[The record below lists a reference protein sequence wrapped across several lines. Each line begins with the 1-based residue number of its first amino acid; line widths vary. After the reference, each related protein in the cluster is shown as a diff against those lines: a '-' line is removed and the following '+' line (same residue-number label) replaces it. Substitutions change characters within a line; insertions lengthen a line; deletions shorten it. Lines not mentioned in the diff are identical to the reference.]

1 MVQFVRRHLRWIA
14 PVALCIASVAGS
26 TEANIPNARPDED
39 FFDAPRRALDESL
52 PPQARRGTGIMGML
66 GAKALDAVAL
76 TFTLPDGRKLRAQR
90 QQVIEDRTQQ
100 VKTWVGTFE
109 EQPGS
114 LAVLGTYRGATTGF
128 LAYGAELWE
137 ILPAADGRHLV
148 MYRFDDSRL
157 PTAEP
162 LVAQQRRSTPAM
174 TPPVDYGA
182 NDATPDMLEAGY
194 VHDLLVTYTPA
205 ARRRYGQ
212 ATLESMI
219 QNAVQAANQ
228 AYRNSG
234 IAISLS
240 LVGMKEVS
248 YEEAGN
254 MKSTLRDLQG
264 RNDGKLDDVHVLRN
278 RLGADIVTLL
288 AEDSDSCGIA
298 WSMRG
303 ESAAGSSTA
312 FNVVNAGCLSNQS
325 LAHEIGHNQGN
336 MHDRDSTTNT
346 GAFAY
351 SYGYRNCAA
360 DGSGFRDVMSYACK
374 GAARVARFSSP
385 ALSYHGTPMGV
396 AYETDPDNS
405 ADNVRSMNN
414 TADIVQDFRTP
425 RGLSPAR
432 APERLSAWTS
442 APGTVV
448 LHWFDAS
455 DNEAGY
461 KVERSSNGIDF
472 AQVATLGVDATSYVD
487 NDAAAATRYYYRVRA
502 FNGRGNSRF
511 SETRDV
517 AMW

>member
-1 MVQFVRRHLRWIA
+1 MDRIVRRHLRWIA
-14 PVALCIASVAGS
+14 PVALCVASVVAS
-26 TEANIPNARPDED
+26 TEANIPNPRPDAD
-39 FFDAPRRALDESL
+39 FLDTPRRALDESL
-52 PPQARRGTGIMGML
+52 PPQARRGTGIMGLL
-66 GAKALDAVAL
+66 GAQALEAVAL
-76 TFTLPDGRKLRAQR
+76 TFTLPDGRTLRASR
-90 QQVIEDRTQQ
+90 QQVVEDRTRELR
-100 VKTWVGTFE
+100 TWVGTFE
-109 EQPGS
+109 DQPGS

-157 PTAEP
+157 PASEP
-162 LVAQQRRSTPAM
+162 LMTQRKSTPAM

-182 NDATPDMLEAGY
+182 SEAAPERLESGY
-194 VHDLLVTYTPA
+194 VHDLLVVYTPA
-205 ARRRYGQ
+205 ARKRYGQ

-240 LVGMKEVS
+240 LVGLEEVA
-248 YEEAGN
+248 YEETGT
-254 MKSTLRDLQG
+254 MKAALRELQG
-264 RNDGKLDDVHVLRN
+264 RNDGKLEQVHTLRD
-278 RLGADIVTLL
+278 RTGADIVTLI

-303 ESAAGSSTA
+303 ENVGAAGTA

-351 SYGYRNCAA
+351 SFGYRRCAT
-360 DGSGFRDVMSYACK
+360 DGTGFRDIMSYACK
-374 GAARVARFSSP
+374 GVARVARFSSP
-385 ALSYHGTPMGV
+385 ALSYNGQPMGA

-414 TADIVQDFRTP
+414 TADTVQAFRTA

-432 APERLSAWTS
+432 TPERLSAWTS

-455 DNEAGY
+455 DNEAGF

-472 AQVATLGVDATSYVD
+472 TQVATLGVDATSYVD

-502 FNGRGNSRF
+502 FNGRGNSKF

-517 AMW
+517 GMW

>member
-1 MVQFVRRHLRWIA
+1 MV
-14 PVALCIASVAGS
+14 
-26 TEANIPNARPDED
+26 
-39 FFDAPRRALDESL
+39 
-52 PPQARRGTGIMGML
+52 
-66 GAKALDAVAL
+66 
-76 TFTLPDGRKLRAQR
+76 
-90 QQVIEDRTQQ
+90 
-100 VKTWVGTFE
+100 
-109 EQPGS
+109 
-114 LAVLGTYRGATTGF
+114 
-128 LAYGAELWE
+128 
-137 ILPAADGRHLV
+137 
-148 MYRFDDSRL
+148 
-157 PTAEP
+157 
-162 LVAQQRRSTPAM
+162 
-174 TPPVDYGA
+174 
-182 NDATPDMLEAGY
+182 
-194 VHDLLVTYTPA
+194 
-205 ARRRYGQ
+205 
-212 ATLESMI
+212 

-240 LVGMKEVS
+240 LVGLQEAP

-254 MKSTLRDLQG
+254 MKATLKDLQG
-264 RNDGKLDDVHVLRN
+264 RNDGKLDAVHALRD
-278 RLGADIVTLL
+278 RIGADVVTLL

-303 ESAAGSSTA
+303 ETSGAASTA

-351 SYGYRNCAA
+351 SYGYRRCTG
-360 DGSGFRDVMSYACK
+360 DGSGFRDIMSYACK
-374 GAARVARFSSP
+374 GVARVARFSSP
-385 ALSYHGTPMGV
+385 SLSVHGQPMGV
-396 AYETDPDNS
+396 AYETDPNDA

-414 TADIVQDFRTP
+414 TGDTVQAFRTA

-455 DNEAGY
+455 DNEAGF

-472 AQVATLGVDATSYVD
+472 AQVATLGPETTSYVD
-487 NDAAAATRYYYRVRA
+487 NDADAATRYYYRVRA

-511 SETRDV
+511 GDTRDV

>member
-1 MVQFVRRHLRWIA
+1 MGQFVRRHLRWIVPA
-14 PVALCIASVAGS
+14 ALCVASVVGS
-26 TEANIPNARPDED
+26 TQANVPNARPDED
-39 FFDAPRRALDESL
+39 AFDAPRRAQDEAL
-52 PPQARRGTGIMGML
+52 PPQARRGTGML
-66 GAKALDAVAL
+66 GLLSPGAMDAVAL
-76 TFTLPDGRKLRAQR
+76 SFTLPDGRTIHARR
-90 QQVIEDRTQQ
+90 QQLIDDRARQL
-100 VKTWVGTFE
+100 KTWVGTFE

-137 ILPAADGRHLV
+137 ILPAPDGRHL
-148 MYRFDDSRL
+148 MLYRFDDSRL

-162 LVAQQRRSTPAM
+162 LVSPARKPTAAMST
-174 TPPVDYGA
+174 PVDYRQSE
-182 NDATPDMLEAGY
+182 ATPEMLEAGY
-194 VHDLLVTYTPA
+194 VHDLLVVYTPA
-205 ARRRYGQ
+205 ARARYGQ

-219 QNAVQAANQ
+219 HNAVQAANQ

-234 IAISLS
+234 VAITLN
-240 LVGMKEVS
+240 LVGLKEVRYQES
-248 YEEAGN
+248 GD
-254 MKSTLRDLQG
+254 MKSSLKVLQG
-264 RNDGKLDDVHVLRN
+264 RKDGQLERVHAMRDE
-278 RLGADIVTLL
+278 LGADIVTMV

-303 ESAAGSSTA
+303 ETPGAASTA

-325 LAHEIGHNQGN
+325 LAHEVGHNQGN

-346 GAFAY
+346 GAFPY
-351 SYGYRNCAA
+351 SYGFRRCTQ
-360 DGSGFRDVMSYACK
+360 DGAGFRTIMAYACR
-374 GAARVARFSSP
+374 GVARVARFSGP
-385 ALSYHGTPMGV
+385 ALTYSGQAMGV

-414 TADIVQDFRTP
+414 TADTVAKFRAAP
-425 RGLSPAR
+425 GLSPSR

-448 LHWFDAS
+448 LHWFDAG
-455 DNEAGY
+455 DNENGV

-472 AQVATLGVDATSYVD
+472 VQVAVLGADATNYVD

-502 FNGRGNSRF
+502 FNGRGNSGY
-511 SETRDV
+511 SDVRDV

>member
-1 MVQFVRRHLRWIA
+1 MDRTVRRHLRWIA
-14 PVALCIASVAGS
+14 PVALCVASVVAS
-26 TEANIPNARPDED
+26 TEANSPNPRPDAD
-39 FFDAPRRALDESL
+39 FLDAPRRALDESL
-52 PPQARRGTGIMGML
+52 PPQARRGTGVMGL
-66 GAKALDAVAL
+66 LSAQALDAVAL
-76 TFTLPDGRKLRAQR
+76 TFTLPDGRTLRARR
-90 QQVIEDRTQQ
+90 QQVVDDRAREL
-100 VKTWVGTFE
+100 KTWVGTFE

-137 ILPAADGRHLV
+137 ILPADDGRHLV

-157 PTAEP
+157 PAAEP
-162 LVAQQRRSTPAM
+162 LVSQRKSTPAM
-174 TPPVDYGA
+174 TPPVDYGPSE
-182 NDATPDMLEAGY
+182 ATAEKLAAGY
-194 VHDLLVTYTPA
+194 VHDLLVVYTPA
-205 ARRRYGQ
+205 ARKRYGQ

-219 QNAVQAANQ
+219 HNAVQAANQ

-234 IAISLS
+234 VAISLS
-240 LVGMKEVS
+240 LVGLEEVD
-248 YEEAGN
+248 YEETGS
-254 MKSTLRDLQG
+254 MKSSLRELQG
-264 RNDGKLDDVHVLRN
+264 RNDGKLDEVHALRDSV
-278 RLGADIVTLL
+278 GADIVTLI
-288 AEDSDSCGIA
+288 AEDRDSCGIA

-303 ESAAGSSTA
+303 KNTGAASTA

-336 MHDRDSTTNT
+336 MHDRESTTNT

-351 SYGYRNCAA
+351 SYGYRRCTT
-360 DGSGFRDVMSYACK
+360 DGSGFRDIMSYACK
-374 GAARVARFSSP
+374 GVARVARFSSP
-385 ALSYHGTPMGV
+385 ALSYNGHPMGA
-396 AYETDPDNS
+396 AYETDPDNA

-414 TADIVQDFRTP
+414 TADTVQAFRTA

-455 DNEAGY
+455 DNEAGF

-472 AQVATLGVDATSYVD
+472 TQVATLGADATSYVD
-487 NDAAAATRYYYRVRA
+487 NDAAEATRYYYRVRA
-502 FNGRGNSRF
+502 FNGRGNSKY

>member
-1 MVQFVRRHLRWIA
+1 MDRMFRRHLRWVA
-14 PVALCIASVAGS
+14 PVALCVASMVGS
-26 TEANIPNARPDED
+26 TEANIPNARPDAD
-39 FFDAPRRALDESL
+39 FFDAPRRAQDESL
-52 PPQARRGTGIMGML
+52 PPQARRGTGIMGLL
-66 GAKALDAVAL
+66 GATALDSVAL
-76 TFTLPDGRKLRAQR
+76 TFTLPDGRTLRAVR
-90 QQVIEDRTQQ
+90 QQVIEDRGQQ
-100 VKTWVGTFE
+100 LKTWVGTFE
-109 EQPGS
+109 EQAGS
-114 LAVLGTYRGATTGF
+114 LVVLGTYRGATTGF

-162 LVAQQRRSTPAM
+162 LVAQRKSTQAM
-174 TPPVDYGA
+174 TPPVDYGSSEA
-182 NDATPDMLEAGY
+182 IPEKLAAGY
-194 VHDLLVTYTPA
+194 VHDLLVVYTPA
-205 ARRRYGQ
+205 ARQRYGQ
-212 ATLESMI
+212 ATLESMV

-240 LVGMKEVS
+240 LVGLKEVAYDES
-248 YEEAGN
+248 GD
-254 MKSTLRDLQG
+254 MKSSLRVLQG
-264 RNDGKLDDVHVLRN
+264 RNDGKLEDVHVLRD
-278 RLGADIVTLL
+278 RVGADIVTLI

-303 ESAAGSSTA
+303 KNAGAASTA

-351 SYGYRNCAA
+351 SFGYRRCAA
-360 DGSGFRDVMSYACK
+360 DGGGFRDVMSYACK
-374 GAARVARFSSP
+374 GVARVARFSSP
-385 ALSYHGTPMGV
+385 SLSYNGQPMGV

-414 TADIVQDFRTP
+414 TADTVQSFRTA
-425 RGLSPAR
+425 RALSPAR
-432 APERLSAWTS
+432 TPEHLSAWTS

-455 DNEAGY
+455 ENEAGY

-472 AQVATLGVDATSYVD
+472 SQVATLGADATSYVD

-502 FNGRGNSRF
+502 FNGRGNSKY
-511 SETRDV
+511 SDTRDV
-517 AMW
+517 GMW